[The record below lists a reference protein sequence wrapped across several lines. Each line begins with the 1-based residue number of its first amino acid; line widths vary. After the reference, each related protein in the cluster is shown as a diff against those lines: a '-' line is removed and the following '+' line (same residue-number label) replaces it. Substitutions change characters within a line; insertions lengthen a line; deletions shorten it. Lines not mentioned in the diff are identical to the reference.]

1 MKKIFYRV
9 KKKDTIFS
17 IAGEFGVSVFSL
29 IEENNLICEVEE
41 GDILIINEKEELYF
55 PKPLETFY
63 TISKKFDVSE
73 DRLKLLNKVPYVIY
87 GVGIR
92 LK

>member
-9 KKKDTIFS
+9 KREDTIFT
-17 IAGEFGVSVFSL
+17 IASEFGVSVFSL
-29 IEENNLICEVEE
+29 IEENNLTCEIED

-63 TISKKFDVSE
+63 TISKKFGVSE
-73 DRLKLLNKVPYVIY
+73 DRLRLINKAPYVIY
-87 GVGIR
+87 GIGIR
-92 LK
+92 IK